1 MVQPPNQVNDNLQQQ
16 AQAIY
21 AAMFIDNPELETTS
35 GTLSDIATITMGQ
48 SPSGSSYNEN
58 GIGEVFYQG
67 RAEFDF
73 RFPTRRLFT
82 TEPKRIAEAGDV
94 LLSVRAPV
102 GDLNVAYERCCIGR
116 GLGALHSKDGN
127 NSFLLYTMFALKP
140 QLDVFNGE
148 GTVFGSINRA
158 ALNAMPVEIPST
170 DEIARFESA
179 RQQTISELGMLYDK
193 ALAEVG
199 EANAM
204 IFQIHQMMLDDL
216 DYIESIK
223 NIITDQLINAETAV
237 AQTCDNFVQMF
248 RAMDDPYMRERS
260 ADVKDVSERLIKILS
275 GKDKDGLVTDEPV
288 IIISD
293 DLAPS
298 ETVQFDKSKILA
310 FVTEGGSTNSHTSIL
325 ARMMNIPA
333 MIGAKG
339 VLSADA
345 NGKNAIVDGFTGTIY
360 IDPDEATINEMTKKK
375 EEIDKQNKLLQQ
387 LKGRESVTKDGQKIE
402 LCANIGS
409 VLDVGNVLKNDAE
422 GIGLFRSEFL
432 YLESNDYPSEDV
444 QFAAYKDVLSKMVNK
459 RVIVRTLD
467 IGADK
472 QVDYFNMPKEEN
484 PAMGIRAIRI
494 CLQRP
499 DIFKTQLRALYR
511 ASVFG
516 KLAIMFPMIASEWEI
531 VKILEIIDEV
541 KAELDSEGI
550 AYSKNVELGCMI
562 ETPAAAVISDILSKH
577 LDFFSIGTNDLTQY
591 TLAADRQNPD
601 IGKFC
606 DTHHVAILRL
616 INMIVQNAHKNG
628 TWVGICGELGADLEL
643 TEAFLAIGVD
653 ELSVTPSA
661 ILPIRK
667 KVIETNVSEIKESI
681 LDKYLN

>member
-1 MVQPPNQVNDNLQQQ
+1 M
-16 AQAIY
+16 I
-21 AAMFIDNPELETTS
+21 
-35 GTLSDIATITMGQ
+35 TITGK
-48 SPSGSSYNEN
+48 PVCSGVAFGPVFVFSREESTIKRHHIESS
-58 GIGEVFYQG
+58 
-67 RAEFDF
+67 D
-73 RFPTRRLFT
+73 
-82 TEPKRIAEAGDV
+82 
-94 LLSVRAPV
+94 
-102 GDLNVAYERCCIGR
+102 
-116 GLGALHSKDGN
+116 
-127 NSFLLYTMFALKP
+127 
-140 QLDVFNGE
+140 
-148 GTVFGSINRA
+148 
-158 ALNAMPVEIPST
+158 

-237 AQTCDNFVQMF
+237 AQTCDNSVQMF

-667 KVIETNVSEIKESI
+667 KVIETNVSEIKESV

>member
-1 MVQPPNQVNDNLQQQ
+1 M
-16 AQAIY
+16 
-21 AAMFIDNPELETTS
+21 
-35 GTLSDIATITMGQ
+35 
-48 SPSGSSYNEN
+48 
-58 GIGEVFYQG
+58 
-67 RAEFDF
+67 
-73 RFPTRRLFT
+73 
-82 TEPKRIAEAGDV
+82 K
-94 LLSVRAPV
+94 
-102 GDLNVAYERCCIGR
+102 
-116 GLGALHSKDGN
+116 
-127 NSFLLYTMFALKP
+127 
-140 QLDVFNGE
+140 
-148 GTVFGSINRA
+148 
-158 ALNAMPVEIPST
+158 
-170 DEIARFESA
+170 
-179 RQQTISELGMLYDK
+179 
-193 ALAEVG
+193 
-199 EANAM
+199 
-204 IFQIHQMMLDDL
+204 
-216 DYIESIK
+216 
-223 NIITDQLINAETAV
+223 
-237 AQTCDNFVQMF
+237 
-248 RAMDDPYMRERS
+248 RS

-667 KVIETNVSEIKESI
+667 KVIETNVSEIKESV